1 MKIINNTIRKIFAL
15 LILSSTVFSLSLLNP
30 PNNSYMRT
38 IHVPFEWEQAP
49 DAMQYN
55 LEVST
60 NSLQFEDAIILD
72 INSIQTTAYID
83 VDNFN
88 WDNNYYW
95 RVRAIYNNQ
104 GIGEW
109 SEIFRFD
116 IGEKKFPVIDATIY
130 NEDLIQDGL
139 VAFGGFAPVLESV
152 VIDKYGNEIWNT
164 GGDIEEDGSIGFI
177 LNHINK
183 YGNMYGMSVYDYPN
197 NTGTK
202 INYDLDFLWSAPTPE
217 IPVDIHEIK
226 QIPNGNYMAFV
237 PDYTQLG
244 PIPEGDW
251 TFLFQINGYQANG
264 ITNEFPYI
272 GMRIVEWDEDGNEVW
287 NWNPFEHFTMQDT
300 DLYGGQW
307 WQAFNIGMYDW
318 MHSNAFHFDEQES
331 VIYVSHRHLS
341 RISKISYPSGDVIWN
356 MGMPDGYSTGSD
368 NICTD
373 LGFSYQHN
381 IQLLNDGSLMF
392 FDNGNLSQMLM
403 GDDNPTTRI
412 RRIRVINDSYCETEW
427 EYELPGNL
435 FGAGMG
441 SVQLLDNDNY
451 LIYTYGNG
459 SNQGQPTLR
468 EITSDQ
474 EVVWNYQGINN
485 AAWYRTYKIP
495 SLYPEVFSV
504 VANNYTQ
511 SEDQY
516 FIESSDSIKFMI
528 TNHSGYDNIYKY
540 IFTDLMDGGPQMFSY
555 EEGELSIGP
564 YENFELSFMTNQS
577 DLSSSSIMLAVWPIH
592 HEYALKELVYDV
604 VLGTQ
609 QNNGDLNQDG
619 LVNIL
624 DVVVLVNIVLDT
636 SLNSEYADLNN
647 DGEVNVI
654 DVVILVN
661 QILGS

>member
-1 MKIINNTIRKIFAL
+1 MKYLLLKIFVL
-15 LILSSTVFSLSLLNP
+15 LILSSSVFSLNLLSP

-38 IHVPFEWEQAP
+38 IHIPFEWEQAP
-49 DAMQYN
+49 DAIQYN
-55 LEVST
+55 LQASI
-60 NSLQFEDAIILD
+60 NLSQFEDGIILN
-72 INSIQTTAYID
+72 INSIETTAYID
-83 VDNFN
+83 ISNFD
-88 WDNNYYW
+88 WDNDYYW
-95 RVRAIYNNQ
+95 RVRSIYNDDSLS
-104 GIGEW
+104 EW

-116 IGEKKFPVIDATIY
+116 IGENKFPVIDAIIY

-139 VAFGGFAPVLESV
+139 VAFGGFAPTLESV
-152 VIDKYGNEIWNT
+152 IIDKYGNEIWNT

-183 YGNMYGMSVYDYPN
+183 YGNMYGMSIYDYPN

-202 INYDLDFLWSAPTPE
+202 INYDLDFLWSAPTFE

-244 PIPEGDW
+244 PIPEGSW
-251 TFLFQINGYQANG
+251 TFLFQAIGYQADG

-287 NWNPFEHFTMQDT
+287 NWDPFEHFTMQDT
-300 DLYGGQW
+300 DLYGNIW
-307 WQAFNIGMYDW
+307 WQAFSDGIYDW
-318 MHSNAFHFDEQES
+318 MHSNAFHFDDEES

-341 RISKISYPSGDVIWN
+341 RISKISYPSGEVIWN

-373 LGFSYQHN
+373 LGFSFQHN
-381 IQLLNDGSLMF
+381 IQLMDDGSLLF

-403 GDDNPTTRI
+403 GDNNPTTRI
-412 RRIRVINDSYCETEW
+412 RRIRVIDNSYCETEW
-427 EYELPGNL
+427 EYELPPNL
-435 FGAGMG
+435 FGLGMG
-441 SVQLLDNDNY
+441 SVQLLDNGNY
-451 LIYTYGNG
+451 LIYTFG
-459 SNQGQPTLR
+459 SGLGQGEPTLR
-468 EITSDQ
+468 EITPDQ
-474 EVVWNYQGINN
+474 EVVWNYQGMNY

-511 SEDQY
+511 SDNQN
-516 FIESSDSIKFMI
+516 FIAMSDSLEFMI
-528 TNHSGYDNIYKY
+528 TNHSGYHNTYKY
-540 IFTDLMDGGPQMFSY
+540 IFMDLIDGGPQMFSY
-555 EEGELSIGP
+555 NEGEISIGP
-564 YENFELSFMTNQS
+564 YENSELSFMANES
-577 DLSSSSIMLAVWPIH
+577 NLSSSSVMLAVWPVH
-592 HEYALKELVYDV
+592 HEYALKELIYDV
-604 VLGTQ
+604 AIDSG
-609 QNNGDLNQDG
+609 QNNGDINQDG
-619 LVNIL
+619 LINIL
-624 DVVVLVNIVLDT
+624 DIVVLVNIILDT

-647 DGEVNVI
+647 DGEINVI